1 MPILVRDR
9 AAHEHADLPDAR
21 GLGRGRF
28 LENFEVPLRGTACES
43 VLSGQVAH
51 YPEHIQDLFP
61 EDVGLKGWGVESY
74 SGVPLLDSEGTCSG
88 HLAIFDDKPMHDGPR
103 GIDVMRIFAARAQAE
118 VQRIRVE
125 SALRESERHF
135 RDLYENAPT
144 Q

>member
-103 GIDVMRIFAARAQAE
+103 GIDVMRIFAARAL
-118 VQRIRVE
+118 VVRQRDGPV
-125 SALRESERHF
+125 
-135 RDLYENAPT
+135 T
-144 Q
+144 